1 MYPSTWWG
9 MTMAFDPTTN
19 RIPFYLLTED
29 ERAVLKAWPH
39 GWTYYLHGN
48 YPDKWVP
55 FVIPLWERKVVYRG
69 KPKPVVTSKW
79 FNVCNVLPST
89 RSYPTRKEAD
99 EFACECRISVMRID
113 TCNGVSTAH
122 LEDV

>member
-1 MYPSTWWG
+1 M
-9 MTMAFDPTTN
+9 MFDPTTN
-19 RIPFYLLTED
+19 RIPFDLLTED
-29 ERAVLKAWPH
+29 EQAALKLWPH
-39 GWTYYLHGN
+39 GWTYYLPGN

-69 KPKPVVTSKW
+69 KPAPVVTSNW
-79 FNVCNVLPST
+79 FNVYPYGVFDRPYLSREKADDAASKPRIAVL
-89 RSYPTRKEAD
+89 
-99 EFACECRISVMRID
+99 RID